1 MKVSRIELPTPYYVG
16 PVNVWVLRGDAVV
29 LVDGGIRSPEAREI
43 LFAKI
48 DRVDAV
54 LLTHS
59 HPDHFGLARELRDRG
74 AKIHVHADE
83 KPYVETY
90 PAPQRRVVDRYVEIA
105 KEHGIPAEFLKLA
118 GDYYE
123 ETVHV
128 AEPAIVDRTVADGDV
143 LEFGSIRLTAI
154 HTPGHT
160 SGSLCYAGHGRIFC
174 GDTVLEKATPVSFF
188 KGRRER
194 TGIRHFRESLAKLK
208 ALEVREACPGH
219 RRAFKDFAGAVRR
232 IERHLEVRS
241 KRVLDTLAEP
251 KSAIEVAAEVFPG
264 NPLQEQWVSFAE
276 TLGLLEDLEERGLV
290 ERWKDGEVLWRRL
303 PSSRRRSP

>member
-1 MKVSRIELPTPYYVG
+1 MKVTRIELPTPYYVG

-29 LVDGGIRSPEAREI
+29 LVDGGIRTPEAREI
-43 LFAKI
+43 LFSKI

-74 AKIHVHADE
+74 AKICVHADE
-83 KPYVETY
+83 KGNIEEY
-90 PAPQRRVVDRYVEIA
+90 PRPQRRVVNRYVEIA
-105 KEHGIPAEFLKLA
+105 TEHGIPTEFLKLA
-118 GDYYE
+118 GEYYE

-128 AEPAIVDRTVADGDV
+128 AEASIVDRTVADGDV

-160 SGSLCYAGHGRIFC
+160 SGSLCFAGHGRVFC
-174 GDTVLEKATPVSFF
+174 GDTVLERATPVSFF

-194 TGIRHFRESLAKLK
+194 TGIQHFRASLAKLK

-219 RRAFKDFAGAVRR
+219 RASFADFAGAVKR

-241 KRVLDTLAEP
+241 KKVIDALAEP
-251 KSAIEVAAEVFPG
+251 KTAIEVAAEVFPG
-264 NPLQEQWVSFAE
+264 KPMQEQWVSFAE

-290 ERWKDGEVLWRRL
+290 ERWKDREVLWRRS
-303 PSSRRRSP
+303 PS